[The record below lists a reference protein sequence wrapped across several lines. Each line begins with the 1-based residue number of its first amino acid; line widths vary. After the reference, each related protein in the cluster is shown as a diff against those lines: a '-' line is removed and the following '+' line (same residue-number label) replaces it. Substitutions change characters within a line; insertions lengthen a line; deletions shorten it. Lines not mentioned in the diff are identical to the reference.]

1 MEGERQAG
9 SGRFDAQAFRAE
21 VREFCETGLPADL
34 AEKIRRQDYFSRED
48 RVQWQQLLHR
58 RGWFVGDWPVA
69 YGGAG
74 WGPTQRLVLIEE
86 LERAGTPW
94 LTHFG
99 FSFVGPVIYTFG
111 THDQKARYLPDIRES
126 KTWWCQGFSEPGAG
140 SDLASVSTYAERVG
154 DHYVVTGQKTWTTM
168 AQWADRMFCLV
179 RTQRCERR
187 QQGISFL
194 LIDLRSPGVTVRP
207 IRTIDGVHHVNEVF
221 LDAVRVPVEDR
232 VGEEGDGWQLA
243 RFIVGR
249 ERLLVAELG
258 KARRLLD
265 EFTELGQVLQDG
277 DRPLAD
283 TPTFRLRRAQLEVQ
297 LHSLRAS
304 AYAIAADMECGRG
317 GESDASLLK
326 IRGSE
331 MQQAILDAVVSA
343 LGIPGLAF
351 QPEAIHAG
359 YTGTVH
365 GPAAAPALVYDHFYS
380 RATSIYGG
388 SNEIQRGIVARAQLG
403 L

>member
-1 MEGERQAG
+1 MEGEKRTG
-9 SGRFDAQAFRAE
+9 YSRFDAQTFRAQ
-21 VREFCETGLPADL
+21 VRDFCASDIPEDL
-34 AEKIRRQDYFSRED
+34 ASKIRRHEYFSKDD
-48 RVQWQQLLHR
+48 RVRWQRLLNQ
-58 RGWFVGDWPVA
+58 RGWFVGDWPEA
-69 YGGAG
+69 YGGCG

-111 THDQKARYLPDIRES
+111 SDAQKARYLADIRES
-126 KTWWCQGFSEPGAG
+126 RTWWCQGFSEPGAG
-140 SDLASVSTYAERVG
+140 SDLASVSTFAECVG
-154 DHYVVTGQKTWTTM
+154 DHYVVSGQKTWTTM
-168 AQWADRMFCLV
+168 AQWADKMFCLV
-179 RTQRCERR
+179 RTQRTERR

-221 LDAVRVPVEDR
+221 LDSVRVPVEDR
-232 VGEEGDGWQLA
+232 VGEEGDGWKLA

-265 EFTELGQVLQDG
+265 QLAALGQVVKDG
-277 DRPLAD
+277 SRLLAE
-283 TPTFRLRRAQLEVQ
+283 TPAFRLRLAQLEVQ
-297 LHSLRAS
+297 LNSLRTA
-304 AYAIAADMECGRG
+304 AYAIAADMERG
-317 GESDASLLK
+317 LGSESDASLLK

-331 MQQAILDAVVSA
+331 MQQAILDSVISV
-343 LGIPGLAF
+343 LGISGLAF
-351 QPEAIHAG
+351 QPAAILADFAGAIHG
-359 YTGTVH
+359 HPMT
-365 GPAAAPALVYDHFYS
+365 PPLVFDHLYS

-388 SNEIQRGIVARAQLG
+388 SNEIQRGIVAKMQFG

>member
-1 MEGERQAG
+1 MDGDGQVG
-9 SGRFDAQAFRAE
+9 KGRFDERAFRAE
-21 VREFCETGLPADL
+21 VREFCANGIPDEL
-34 AEKIRRQDYFSRED
+34 AEKIRRHAYFSKED
-48 RVQWQQLLHR
+48 RVQWQRLLHA

-69 YGGAG
+69 YGGGG
-74 WGPTQRLVLIEE
+74 WGPVQRLVLIEE

-111 THDQKARYLPDIRES
+111 SEAQKARYLPGIRES

-140 SDLASVSTYAERVG
+140 SDLASVATFAERDG
-154 DHYVVTGQKTWTTM
+154 DHYIVSGQKTWTTM
-168 AQWADRMFCLV
+168 AQWADKMFCLV

-207 IRTIDGVHHVNEVF
+207 IQTIDGIRHVNEVF
-221 LDAVRVPVEDR
+221 LDAVRVPVQDR
-232 VGEEGDGWQLA
+232 VGEEGDGWKLA

-265 EFTELGQVLQDG
+265 RLTALGLELKDG
-277 DRPLAD
+277 DLPLGE
-283 TPTFRLRRAQLEVQ
+283 TPAFRLRLAQLEVQ
-297 LHSLRAS
+297 LHSLRTS
-304 AYAIAADMECGRG
+304 AYAIAQDMERAG
-317 GESDASLLK
+317 GAESDASLLK

-331 MQQAILDAVVSA
+331 MQQAILDAVISA
-343 LGIPGLAF
+343 LGATGLAF
-351 QPEAIHAG
+351 QPEAILAEFAG
-359 YTGTVH
+359 EVH
-365 GPAAAPALVYDHFYS
+365 GLEEAPALIFDHLYS

-388 SNEIQRGIVARAQLG
+388 SNEIQRGIVAKAQLG